1 MLGEIGVNRTGI
13 PLGVLLY
20 CDIGDTDE
28 WAKGVMGVMVTV
40 DSLKSA

>member
-1 MLGEIGVNRTGI
+1 MLGEMDVNWTGI
-13 PLGVLLY
+13 PLGVLQY

-28 WAKGVMGVMVTV
+28 WAKGVMGVMVAV